1 MQTIKKNRLLCSIC
15 AGALAVCLI
24 AGARADTSTAYF
36 TAYDSVNGGKTV
48 AQGSTTTVDENFEVK
63 DLKKTVSVTNT
74 GNIPCYVRV
83 KFFKASEKI
92 SLEYSGDGWSLSDD
106 DGYVY
111 YTPEVAAGASTGNLV
126 AIVDVPEEYEEDF
139 NVIVVEE
146 STPVLY
152 NEAGEPYANWELKV
166 SK

>member
-1 MQTIKKNRLLCSIC
+1 MMQTIKKNRLLCSIC

-48 AQGSTTTVDENFEVK
+48 AQVSTTTVTEKWENFT
-63 DLKKTVSVTNT
+63 KTVSVENT
-74 GNIPCYVRV
+74 GDVPCYARV
-83 KFFKASEKI
+83 KFFAGSEI
-92 SLEYSGDGWSLSDD
+92 SFAYSGDGWTLHD

-111 YTPEVAAGASTGNLV
+111 YTPEVAAGASTGELV
-126 AIVDVPEEYEEDF
+126 ATVVVPEGYEEDF

-166 SK
+166 S

>member
-48 AQGSTTTVDENFEVK
+48 AQVSTTTVTEKWERGNFT
-63 DLKKTVSVTNT
+63 KTVSVTNT

-83 KFFKASEKI
+83 KFFKGSEKI
-92 SLEYSGDGWSLSDD
+92 SLEYSGDGWTLHD

-111 YTPEVAAGASTGNLV
+111 YNPEVAAGTTTGELV
-126 AIVDVPEEYEEDF
+126 AKVVVPEGYEEDF

-166 SK
+166 S